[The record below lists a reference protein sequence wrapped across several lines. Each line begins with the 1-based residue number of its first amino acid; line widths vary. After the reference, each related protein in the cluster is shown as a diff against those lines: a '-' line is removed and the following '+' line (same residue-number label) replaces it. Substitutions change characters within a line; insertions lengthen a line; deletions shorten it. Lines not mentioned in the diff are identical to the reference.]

1 MPKIDSTCIM
11 RIVVFLDNKID
22 HFDDTMMLNV

>member
-1 MPKIDSTCIM
+1 MPKIDSIM